1 MEKVTGIARDRLLP
15 TFASGA
21 FLEVVPR
28 ADDDR
33 AAAAA
38 RSVERGPVAL
48 FPTCLV
54 EYQQPAIGKA
64 AVAVLER
71 NGFSCELPEGQVCC
85 GMPWLDAGDA
95 DKFRE
100 AAQRNVD
107 ALLPAVEA
115 GRSIVV
121 PQPTCA
127 YTLKEEYPA
136 FLGTDARRKVAA
148 ATFDA
153 AEFLMNAHKT
163 EKLDTEFDGRTY
175 ESIVWHSACHYRAQQ
190 IGPRSS
196 QLMQL
201 TGAQGA
207 DDRAMQRDR
216 RHVGPAR
223 REPELARR
231 VAKPLMEK
239 IRESDAQLVAGD
251 CQLANVAIEEGS
263 GKRPVHPLQ
272 VLARAYGRRG
282 GRMRKLTV
290 DDIVDMRAYER
301 ERDELRRHIIDLKKL
316 RRIAL
321 GPIMTIVFENTLTMR
336 WQVQEMARVERM
348 LRDEQIAHEVE
359 TYNQLIPDAGELSA
373 TLMIELTSEPALR
386 EWLPR
391 LVGIQRTHRDRPA
404 RRPQRVRRA
413 VGRGRAAA
421 HARRHHRGR
430 ALPQVPVHAR
440 ATSRCSRAARCTSSS
455 NHPEYDQDVL
465 LAPEQ
470 HAELLVRPPRDLHGR

>member
-1 MEKVTGIARDRLLP
+1 MAEHLYDPLDPSWFDAGATRTERDRTFHICSDCRVCVKLCPSFRSLFEMIDDRGGSDFAGELDDAQHKRVVDECYQCKLCYVICPYTPDQQQEWRVDFPQLMLRSLTIQGKAGEVSHSARLLARTDQQGVVATTLAPIVNATARFGPARIAMEKVTGIARDRLLP
-15 TFASGA
+15 TFDRVRFSKWFRNRQPGRAGA
-21 FLEVVPR
+21 G
-28 ADDDR
+28 
-33 AAAAA
+33 AAK
-38 RSVERGPVAL
+38 VERGPVAL

-71 NGFSCELPEGQVCC
+71 NGFTCELPEGQVCC

-136 FLGTDARRKVAA
+136 FLGTEAARKVAA

-153 AEFLMNAHKT
+153 AEFLMNAHKA
-163 EKLDTEFDGRTY
+163 EKLDTEFDGKTY
-175 ESIVWHSACHYRAQQ
+175 ASIVWHSACHYRAQQ

-201 TGAQGA
+201 TGAKVQMVERCSAIDGTWGL
-207 DDRAMQRDR
+207 RTENQ
-216 RHVGPAR
+216 
-223 REPELARR
+223 ELAQR

-251 CQLANVAIEEGS
+251 CQLANVAIEQGS

-272 VLARAYGRRG
+272 VLARAYG
-282 GRMRKLTV
+282 V
-290 DDIVDMRAYER
+290 EDDE
-301 ERDELRRHIIDLKKL
+301 
-316 RRIAL
+316 
-321 GPIMTIVFENTLTMR
+321 
-336 WQVQEMARVERM
+336 
-348 LRDEQIAHEVE
+348 
-359 TYNQLIPDAGELSA
+359 
-373 TLMIELTSEPALR
+373 
-386 EWLPR
+386 
-391 LVGIQRTHRDRPA
+391 
-404 RRPQRVRRA
+404 
-413 VGRGRAAA
+413 
-421 HARRHHRGR
+421 
-430 ALPQVPVHAR
+430 
-440 ATSRCSRAARCTSSS
+440 
-455 NHPEYDQDVL
+455 
-465 LAPEQ
+465 
-470 HAELLVRPPRDLHGR
+470 